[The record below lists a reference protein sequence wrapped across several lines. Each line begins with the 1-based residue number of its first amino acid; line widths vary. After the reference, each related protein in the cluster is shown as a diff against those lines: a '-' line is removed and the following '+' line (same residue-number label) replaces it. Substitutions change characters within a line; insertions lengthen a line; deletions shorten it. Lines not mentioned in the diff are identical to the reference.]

1 MNHNTCQYCKQQPSV
16 MIVQLQNPQTGTK
29 DNVYLCTDCYR
40 SRLDEII
47 QSFSAGFNRNQN
59 GSPNPVMQENEEET
73 ALEKYTIDLTAKAD
87 RDELDP
93 VIGRDAEVNRLIE
106 ILCRRNKNNP
116 VIIGEPG
123 VGKTAVIEGLAQ
135 RISSG
140 DVPEKIKYK
149 SVLSLDLTALMA
161 GTKFRGEFEERMHR
175 VIEEVVEDGDV
186 ILFVDE
192 LHMLMGAGA
201 TQDGN
206 MDAANI
212 LKPHLARGSFQ
223 LIGATTLE
231 EYRKIEKDAA
241 FSRRF
246 QSIHLQE
253 PNLEHTRNILSGLKP
268 YFEDFHGV
276 KYSSDALD
284 ACVRLA
290 DRYIN
295 DRFMPDKAIDLMDEV
310 GSRVV
315 LNHKPTEKQQIALSR
330 LEDEI
335 QDLYEKAHELAI
347 ENQRYEES
355 AKLKAQAIL
364 KEKQLKK
371 KKQISIT
378 VKHIEE
384 VLENMTGIPVRQLS
398 KQERDGLKDL
408 KQTLSSQ
415 VIGQDEAIDVL
426 VRAVRRKRMNIRNT
440 KRPTVLFFAGPTGVG
455 KTESAKAL
463 AKALFGDEKS
473 FIRFDMSEFMEEHA
487 SSKLI
492 GSPPGY
498 IGHDQAGQLTEQV
511 RRKPYS
517 IILLD
522 EFEKAHPKVSN
533 MFLQVFDDGRLTDS
547 QGKTVDFS
555 NSIIIMTS
563 NIGAKATKSVGFGS
577 SNAQKEHDHY
587 MKALHQRY
595 APEFLN
601 RIDEIVPFRS
611 LTEKELIQIVDI
623 MLIDF
628 HNGLKE
634 KNISLEVTEKAKLW
648 LAKKG
653 FNPDMGARPL
663 ARVITRHV
671 EDPLTEKILDT
682 SSSVFVFDLK
692 DEENELEL
700 SF

>member
-1 MNHNTCQYCKQQPSV
+1 MNQNTCQYCKQQPSV

-59 GSPNPVMQENEEET
+59 GTPNPVMQENEEET

-87 RDELDP
+87 HNELDP

-135 RISSG
+135 KISSG

-682 SSSVFVFDLK
+682 SSSAFVFDLK